1 MKVAVVVMPFAALTR
16 PSLAAGLLQANL
28 ERAGIPCESVY
39 LNLVMGD
46 VVGPAAY
53 RRFSS
58 EAPTTALAGE
68 WVFSQMLFGDRCSTW
83 HSYRDEVL
91 DHPVWGTSSERHDEI
106 LRLLELAPMFLERA
120 FAARDWG
127 AYDVVAFT
135 STFEQTLPSLCLA
148 RHIRERHPT
157 VALILGGANFE
168 GCMGRPYLEHFD
180 FIDFICT
187 AEGDTSFVQLC
198 ASLAEWR
205 GGRASTI
212 DVPSGF
218 LFRDNGV
225 NVPSSQPPTPV
236 ALECSPMPAYDDFFR
251 GAAERLASVDGGAF
265 NQWLPVE
272 ASRGCWWGEK
282 AHCTFCGLN
291 GDTMRFRA
299 KSAAQVIRETD
310 DLVRRHAVRR
320 LQFAD
325 NILGTSF
332 FDDLLPYWAE
342 RQDGIER
349 FFEIKSSLTRSELT
363 LMRRAGVTT
372 VQAGVESLSDA
383 TLRLMRKG
391 VSAAQNVALLRWCCE
406 LGIDALWNIIYAFPC
421 EALADYP
428 TQLAALRDLVHL
440 SPPDAAAPIR
450 MDRFSPN
457 FANWREHGFTRIAP
471 MPAYRH
477 VFPVPDDV
485 LSELAY
491 YFHYDHPQ
499 LDEAL
504 KAGAD
509 VARFV
514 SEWQERRRRRTSG
527 VLSVAKNGDRLIVE
541 DTRFTRPPTR
551 RVLDDAEAALVMACD
566 APASPR
572 TAIGR
577 ASGLAGPGACTLD
590 FDAPLARL
598 LESRVIGQL
607 GDRLVTLACVPDHVR
622 ESLGHRWSPAMALV
636 EPESTGRMERR

>member
-1 MKVAVVVMPFAALTR
+1 MKVAIVVMPFAALTR

-28 ERAGIPCESVY
+28 EGAGIPCESVY

-46 VVGPAAY
+46 VLGPSAY

-68 WVFSQMLFGDRCSTW
+68 WVFSQMLFGERCSTW
-83 HSYRDEVL
+83 QSYRDEVL
-91 DHPVWGTSSERHDEI
+91 DHPIWGTSSERHDEI
-106 LRLLELAPMFLERA
+106 LRLLELAPLFLERA
-120 FAARDWG
+120 FEARDWG

-148 RHIRERHPT
+148 RRIRERHPS
-157 VALILGGANFE
+157 VVLVLGGANFE
-168 GCMGRPYLEHFD
+168 GGMGQPYLDHFE
-180 FIDFICT
+180 FIDFVCT
-187 AEGDTSFVQLC
+187 SEGDTSFVELC
-198 ASLAEWR
+198 ASLSEWR
-205 GGRASTI
+205 AGRASTVS
-212 DVPSGF
+212 VPSSF
-218 LFRDNGV
+218 LFRNSGV
-225 NVPSSQPPTPV
+225 NLPSSQSPAPV
-236 ALECSPMPAYDDFFR
+236 ALECSPTPAYDDFFR
-251 GAAERLASVDGGAF
+251 AAAERLASVDGGPL

-299 KSAAQVIRETD
+299 KSAARVIQETD
-310 DLVRRHAVRR
+310 ELVRRHGVRR

-332 FDDLLPYWAE
+332 FNDLLPYWAD
-342 RQDGIER
+342 RQDRVER
-349 FFEIKSSLTRSELT
+349 FFEIKSNLTREQLA

-372 VQAGVESLSDA
+372 VQAGVESLCDA

-391 VSAAQNVALLRWCCE
+391 VSAAQNAALLRWCRE
-406 LGIDALWNIIYAFPC
+406 LGIDALWNIIYAFPD

-428 TQLAALRDLVHL
+428 AQLAALRDLVHL
-440 SPPDAAAPIR
+440 FPPDAAAPIR

-457 FANWREHGFTRIAP
+457 FTNWRGHGFTEIAP

-477 VFPVPDDV
+477 VFPFPEET

-491 YFHYDHPQ
+491 YFRYDHPQ

-504 KAGAD
+504 KAGAG

-514 SEWQERRRRRTSG
+514 CEWQERRSRGTCG
-527 VLSVAKNGDRLIVE
+527 VLAVASSGERLVVE
-541 DTRFTRPPTR
+541 DTRFTRPPSS
-551 RVLDDAEAALVMACD
+551 RVLDEAETALVMACD
-566 APASPR
+566 APASRR
-572 TAIGR
+572 TAIAR
-577 ASGLAGPGACTLD
+577 ASKLVGPRTPALD
-590 FDAPLARL
+590 FEGPLARL
-598 LESRVIGQL
+598 LESRVITEL
-607 GDRLVTLACVPDHVR
+607 GNRLVTLACVPDHVR
-622 ESLGHRWSPAMALV
+622 ECLAVRWSPAMACV
-636 EPESTGRMERR
+636 EPEPTARMERI

>member
-39 LNLVMGD
+39 LNLLMGD
-46 VVGPAAY
+46 VLGPSAY

-68 WVFSQMLFGDRCSTW
+68 WVFSQMLFGERCSTW
-83 HSYRDEVL
+83 QSYRDEVL
-91 DHPVWGTSSERHDEI
+91 DHPVWGTSSERHGEI

-120 FAARDWG
+120 VAARDWG

-148 RHIRERHPT
+148 RHIRERHPS
-157 VALILGGANFE
+157 VVLVLGGANFE
-168 GCMGRPYLEHFD
+168 GGMGRPYLDHFE

-187 AEGDTSFVQLC
+187 SEGDASFVQLC
-198 ASLAEWR
+198 AGLAKWR
-205 GGRASTI
+205 RGRASTVS
-212 DVPSGF
+212 VPSGF
-218 LFRDNGV
+218 LFRNNGV
-225 NVPSSQPPTPV
+225 NVPRSEPPTPV
-236 ALECSPMPAYDDFFR
+236 ALEFSPTPAYGDFFR
-251 GAAERLASVDGGAF
+251 DAAERLASVDGGPF

-299 KSAAQVIRETD
+299 KSAARVIQETD
-310 DLVRRHAVRR
+310 ELVRRHGVRR

-325 NILGTSF
+325 NILATGF

-342 RQDGIER
+342 RHDGVER
-349 FFEIKSSLTRSELT
+349 FFEIKSSLTREQ
-363 LMRRAGVTT
+363 LMLLRRAGVTT
-372 VQAGVESLSDA
+372 VQAGIESLSDA

-391 VSAAQNVALLRWCCE
+391 VSAAQNVALLRWCRE
-406 LGIDALWNIIYAFPC
+406 LGIDALWNIIYAFPH
-421 EALADYP
+421 EALAAYP
-428 TQLAALRDLVHL
+428 AQLAALRDLVHL

-457 FANWREHGFTRIAP
+457 FTNWKGLGFTEIAP

-477 VFPVPDDV
+477 VFPLPDAT
-485 LSELAY
+485 LSDLAY
-491 YFHYDHPQ
+491 YFRYDHPQ
-499 LDEAL
+499 LEDAL
-504 KAGAD
+504 KKGAE

-514 SEWQERRRRRTSG
+514 WEWQEHQSRGTSG
-527 VLSVAKNGDRLIVE
+527 ALAVVSDGHRLVVD
-541 DTRFTRPPTR
+541 DTRFTRPPSS
-551 RVLDDAEAALVMACD
+551 RVLDEAEAALVTACD
-566 APASPR
+566 APASRR
-572 TAIGR
+572 TAVAR
-577 ASGLAGPGACTLD
+577 ASRLVGAPTVD
-590 FDAPLARL
+590 FDGPLARL
-598 LESRVIGQL
+598 LESGVITEL

-622 ESLGHRWSPAMALV
+622 ECFGSRWSPAMASV
-636 EPESTGRMERR
+636 ESRPTARMERR